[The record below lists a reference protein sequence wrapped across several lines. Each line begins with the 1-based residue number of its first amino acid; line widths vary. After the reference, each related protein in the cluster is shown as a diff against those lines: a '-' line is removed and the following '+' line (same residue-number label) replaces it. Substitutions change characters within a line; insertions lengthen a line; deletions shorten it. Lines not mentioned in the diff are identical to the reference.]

1 MTVQYKAVF
10 EKRSDMVYISHL
22 DLMNL
27 FRRAF
32 RRANLPF
39 VLTEGFTP
47 RIKISIPQA
56 LKLGTES
63 KNEHMSFVLSE
74 EKDREDVAKA
84 INKELPEGIRI
95 LDISTA

>member
-1 MTVQYKAVF
+1 MTVQYSAVF

-39 VLTEGFTP
+39 ILTEGFTP

-74 EKDREDVAKA
+74 ERDAKSVAEA
-84 INKELPEGIRI
+84 INKELPEGIKI
-95 LDISTA
+95 LDISIA

>member
-1 MTVQYKAVF
+1 MAVRYNAVF
-10 EKRSDMVYISHL
+10 KKTSDMVYISHL

-32 RRANLPF
+32 RRAGLPF

-56 LKLGTES
+56 LKLGVES
-63 KNEHMSFVLSE
+63 NNEHMSFLLSK
-74 EKDREDVAKA
+74 EKDVRDIAGVL
-84 INKELPEGIRI
+84 NKELPEGIRI
-95 LDISTA
+95 LDVKIV

>member
-1 MTVQYKAVF
+1 MTVQYDAVF

-63 KNEHMSFVLSE
+63 ENEHMSFVLSE
-74 EKDREDVAKA
+74 EKDAEDVAKA

-95 LDISTA
+95 LDISIV

>member
-1 MTVQYKAVF
+1 MTVQYSAVF

-32 RRANLPF
+32 RRADLPF
-39 VLTEGFTP
+39 ILTEGFTP

-56 LKLGTES
+56 LKLGAES
-63 KNEHMSFVLSE
+63 ENEKMSFLLSE
-74 EKDREDVAKA
+74 ERGLGDIKEAV
-84 INKELPEGIRI
+84 NKQLPEGVRI
-95 LDISTA
+95 LEIEKG